1 VRIVCTRC
9 DRAGQYP
16 KAKLIER
23 YGANIAASDV
33 LAEISQCPRRQTLGT
48 ACEAVFIDL
57 AKVNNEN
64 MPIPMSS

>member
-1 VRIVCTRC
+1 MLA
-9 DRAGQYP
+9 DGA
-16 KAKLIER
+16 IEWR
-23 YGANIAASDV
+23 RLMSGSGSAPRRRESDV